1 MNFVH
6 FGRRM
11 KIEELFYEWCEV
23 EGIAKKPN
31 SMVVFLMKKGW
42 LNEEQIIKDLAD
54 TPQKDFPTEWCVHCE
69 LWREDRCIGVAQ
81 CKQNIK
87 ALKELSDLYEAD
99 TPQTDCP

>member
-11 KIEELFYEWCEV
+11 KIEELFYEWCET

-31 SMVVFLMKKGW
+31 SMVVFLMEKGW

-54 TPQKDFPTEWCVHCE
+54 TPQTDCGKDINV
-69 LWREDRCIGVAQ
+69 LN
-81 CKQNIK
+81 K
-87 ALKELSDLYEAD
+87 S
-99 TPQTDCP
+99 QTDCPWR

>member
-11 KIEELFYEWCEV
+11 KIEELFYEWCEA

-31 SMVVFLMKKGW
+31 PMVVFLMEKGW

-54 TPQKDFPTEWCVHCE
+54 TPQLE
-69 LWREDRCIGVAQ
+69 
-81 CKQNIK
+81 
-87 ALKELSDLYEAD
+87 
-99 TPQTDCP
+99 QTDCPWRQEK